1 MNKFIIKSLLKIAK
15 EMISYKD
22 VDQIRDNGGDK
33 KRTQSF
39 RPGRS
44 DLKKKVNKR
53 EVNRED
59 REDYKDTLFDEDLRS
74 DK

>member
-33 KRTQSF
+33 KRT
-39 RPGRS
+39 
-44 DLKKKVNKR
+44 
-53 EVNRED
+53 
-59 REDYKDTLFDEDLRS
+59 
-74 DK
+74 